1 VTETGKPDPDRGARF
16 LEKLMED
23 DPAHLD
29 VATDEEVERMMD
41 AAGVQVKSVP
51 TADELIA
58 RAEKLA
64 QQRAP
69 TGPPPPHA
77 PRSRVRRMGP
87 VAIAALLVLGGGV
100 VVALMNSAAIVAYLK
115 GEPIRPDLP
124 WTPPSATPTPE
135 QRAAALRREAFDACE
150 AERWDECGRKLQE
163 AKALDPAGD
172 VDERVTA
179 ARKAAAEGAKKP
191 KAPPRATGEP

>member
-16 LEKLMED
+16 LKKLFED

-29 VATDEEVERMMD
+29 VATDDEVERMMD

-51 TADELIA
+51 TADELTA
-58 RAEKLA
+58 RAEKRARELA
-64 QQRAP
+64 PAAP
-69 TGPPPPHA
+69 IA
-77 PRSRVRRMGP
+77 PRSRARRMGP
-87 VAIAALLVLGGGV
+87 VAIAAVLVLGGGV

-135 QRAAALRREAFDACE
+135 QRAAALRSEAYAACV
-150 AERWDECGRKLQE
+150 AEKWDECGRKLEE
-163 AKALDPAGD
+163 AKVLDPAGD
-172 VDERVTA
+172 EDPQVTA

-191 KAPPRATGEP
+191 KAP